1 MKKNASKKY
10 PSKLTKD
17 LDIIL
22 QHIVE
27 QSSDSILICDLS
39 GTLLYANEL
48 SRVWLGLENK
58 ELDNIKVYDYEQF
71 FNGDKLKHWEAHVQE
86 LKNVSVKEERGA
98 LVNFETSTVT
108 RTHVRLSYL
117 SLEQQDYILAV
128 SKKHTEKDIL
138 EQELIQNA
146 KLQDALLKMA
156 SKYINVDI
164 SDLTHVINNSLQE
177 VAQFVNAD
185 RVYVF
190 SYDFKAQTTSN
201 TYEWCQEGI
210 EPQINELQD
219 VPISAIPEWVD
230 QHRKKASFIIP
241 DVSQLPDTGPYGVK
255 AILEPQGVKSLIA
268 LPMFNKNELVGFIGF
283 DSVREKHFYSKREEN
298 LLFVYAEILLN
309 MELRQ
314 QFESELLNQKERFQ
328 NIISSIDAGLVQMD
342 ENFNITF
349 TNHSFLK
356 FYSYNKSSVFGKNA
370 FNLFLKP
377 EDWDPLMLKKN
388 QLEKKEVLL
397 EELLTKDSKGN
408 FIPILAS
415 IVRYD
420 TDETKG
426 FLAVIIDLT
435 NQKKL
440 ENELRDAIQ
449 KVEESMSY
457 KEKFF
462 ANVSHEL
469 RTPLNIIGG
478 SLSEVVKQRLSED
491 AHFLVNQAN
500 VASRHM
506 LSLVNNILEF
516 AKINEGA
523 IKLTLKNFNLKNT
536 LKDTFNIFELMT
548 REKGLR
554 YELFIDEA
562 IHPHITG
569 DYGKLNQILINFLG
583 NAIKFTDQ
591 GSVTLAVKLLET
603 TRHSQRIG
611 FSIADT
617 GIGMNKVFLENIF
630 DEYAQD
636 NSVENLKSGTGLGMT
651 ISKRLIDFMDGHV
664 EVHSEKNKGTTVHF
678 NLTFEK
684 REKPVNHKIIQTNKS
699 LLSNKV
705 FLIAEDNYMNAVV
718 LERKISDLGAR
729 VVTVEN
735 GQLAVEAL
743 QKQHFDLVFM
753 DVQMPILDGFGATK
767 AIRENL
773 KLNIPIIAIT
783 ANVFK
788 NGIHDYLDFGF
799 NDVILKPFEDELLYS
814 RTLEALKPNKEDRSK
829 KRNKKTPVHKA
840 TKKEYQLEY
849 LKKISHG
856 DPKFYRRMLVV
867 FVDIMKTAIKDLNT
881 ALDSQNVDSIAKTVH
896 KIKPSLKDLKVKTAV
911 DLIEVI
917 ESSEYKDS
925 DFVVTN
931 TKALLKTLKK
941 VHTEFSKNELTK

>member
-377 EDWDPLMLKKN
+377 EDWDPLMLKMN
-388 QLEKKEVLL
+388 QLEKKRC
-397 EELLTKDSKGN
+397 
-408 FIPILAS
+408 F
-415 IVRYD
+415 
-420 TDETKG
+420 
-426 FLAVIIDLT
+426 
-435 NQKKL
+435 
-440 ENELRDAIQ
+440 
-449 KVEESMSY
+449 
-457 KEKFF
+457 
-462 ANVSHEL
+462 
-469 RTPLNIIGG
+469 
-478 SLSEVVKQRLSED
+478 
-491 AHFLVNQAN
+491 
-500 VASRHM
+500 
-506 LSLVNNILEF
+506 
-516 AKINEGA
+516 
-523 IKLTLKNFNLKNT
+523 
-536 LKDTFNIFELMT
+536 
-548 REKGLR
+548 
-554 YELFIDEA
+554 
-562 IHPHITG
+562 
-569 DYGKLNQILINFLG
+569 
-583 NAIKFTDQ
+583 
-591 GSVTLAVKLLET
+591 
-603 TRHSQRIG
+603 
-611 FSIADT
+611 
-617 GIGMNKVFLENIF
+617 
-630 DEYAQD
+630 
-636 NSVENLKSGTGLGMT
+636 LKSC
-651 ISKRLIDFMDGHV
+651 
-664 EVHSEKNKGTTVHF
+664 
-678 NLTFEK
+678 
-684 REKPVNHKIIQTNKS
+684 
-699 LLSNKV
+699 
-705 FLIAEDNYMNAVV
+705 
-718 LERKISDLGAR
+718 
-729 VVTVEN
+729 
-735 GQLAVEAL
+735 
-743 QKQHFDLVFM
+743 
-753 DVQMPILDGFGATK
+753 
-767 AIRENL
+767 
-773 KLNIPIIAIT
+773 
-783 ANVFK
+783 
-788 NGIHDYLDFGF
+788 
-799 NDVILKPFEDELLYS
+799 
-814 RTLEALKPNKEDRSK
+814 
-829 KRNKKTPVHKA
+829 
-840 TKKEYQLEY
+840 
-849 LKKISHG
+849 
-856 DPKFYRRMLVV
+856 
-867 FVDIMKTAIKDLNT
+867 
-881 ALDSQNVDSIAKTVH
+881 
-896 KIKPSLKDLKVKTAV
+896 
-911 DLIEVI
+911 
-917 ESSEYKDS
+917 
-925 DFVVTN
+925 
-931 TKALLKTLKK
+931 
-941 VHTEFSKNELTK
+941 